1 MIGRSGEEWR
11 ACRERDGEV
20 GDIRIDADGCREIGD
35 KAMRECLSPA
45 ENGILVV
52 LRSPLHA

>member
-11 ACRERDGEV
+11 AWRERYGEV

-35 KAMRECLSPA
+35 KAMRACLSPA

-52 LRSPLHA
+52 